1 MNLQVVRKTAATFAP
16 RASSAKNKNPAQPGT
31 TIYSIFEIQAY
42 ISMLFGRILSYN
54 LVFSSDHPDIW
65 RLMGMWSVW
74 MFSKFH
80 SLTRFFVLIFLNFMV
95 ARLVA
100 GVFLVQ
106 VFVEF
111 IDATEPD
118 IIAQF
123 RKFMSIGLT

>member
-1 MNLQVVRKTAATFAP
+1 MNLQVVRKIAATFAP
-16 RASSAKNKNPAQPGT
+16 RASSAKNKNPTQRGT
-31 TIYSIFEIQAY
+31 TVYSIFEIQAY
-42 ISMLFGRILSYN
+42 ISMLFGGILSYN
-54 LVFSSDHPDIW
+54 LVFPSNHPDIW

-74 MFSKFH
+74 MFSKFR

-123 RKFMSIGLT
+123 RKFLSIGLT

>member
-16 RASSAKNKNPAQPGT
+16 RASSAKNKNPAQRGT
-31 TIYSIFEIQAY
+31 TVYSIFEIQAY
-42 ISMLFGRILSYN
+42 ISMLFGGILSYN
-54 LVFSSDHPDIW
+54 LVFPSNHPDIW

-74 MFSKFH
+74 MFSKFR

-123 RKFMSIGLT
+123 RKFLSIGLT

>member
-1 MNLQVVRKTAATFAP
+1 MNLQVVRKTTATFAP

-31 TIYSIFEIQAY
+31 TLYSIFEIQAY

-54 LVFSSDHPDIW
+54 LVFPSDHPDIW

-74 MFSKFH
+74 MFSKFR

-123 RKFMSIGLT
+123 REFLSIGLT